1 MGKKQAKP
9 PAPQLLFHEI
19 LGRDLTDKFTQ
30 ITHQT
35 ARRSSLST
43 YFATGL
49 VDLEYDFHSDIKG
62 AVVATTELQPTSNDA
77 VAAPSTAILHP
88 EAKPF
93 PQTANVLES
102 QEHAT
107 ATTTSK
113 SYSLSDLNAFQA
125 IEQLISRYGRMAHM
139 GVRDHNYSFFLTK
152 SRNGLLSYRLI
163 DHKVAVISGDPM
175 CPVSDYMVVLE
186 EFSDH
191 CKANHWQWAM
201 QGGSKQMAQ
210 HAHEREWTTVHYGR
224 ERALNV
230 QTNPVLL
237 GSEGKRIRTTCKSLQ
252 KSVTVDVYCPAY
264 TRNHGLEHQ
273 IVAMYDAWRGGR
285 NTSRT
290 VQAYITVFDLLTLH
304 RLMIFVYAH
313 DDKGELLGFA
323 ALRRLRE
330 GYHIDPITVAP
341 EGPKGLTDLLL
352 ISAMALLRESNVT
365 RLVLGVEPLDDLG
378 EIHGM
383 SWPLERLTRKSHRI
397 VSAEIHQGGK
407 RAFNDRFRPDEAFE
421 EPLFM
426 VYPNSP
432 GIKQSVAM
440 AHFANIR
447 LHEAVKQRIEKEREK
462 RRRNSDPEV
471 KPSMDGNSN
480 GKSSTETMRPSFE
493 HAKTANVPVITR
505 HIDEGSKAKDGSAPT
520 GSLLAP
526 PALPRERA
534 RSLSR
539 LFKRSSD
546 PDVTAP
552 FESGL
557 SYEQEQTAH
566 RSSAESLAAPPA
578 ARARNHSRIRLFRH
592 HKIDADPDT
601 LPTVAH
607 GKIPDSIRGRVPAQA
622 TQTEAGLLS
631 HG

>member
-1 MGKKQAKP
+1 MGKKQTKP
-9 PAPQLLFHEI
+9 PAPQLLFHEV
-19 LGRDLTDKFTQ
+19 LGKDLTEKFTQ

-49 VDLEYDFHSDIKG
+49 VDLETEFHDSAAKK
-62 AVVATTELQPTSNDA
+62 AVVATAEVPSVSDDAIPLPLKADLQ
-77 VAAPSTAILHP
+77 P

-93 PQTANVLES
+93 PQTANVLEP
-102 QEHAT
+102 QQHA
-107 ATTTSK
+107 AKTTGK

-125 IEQLISRYGRMAHM
+125 IEQLISRYGRMTHM

-152 SRNGLLSYRLI
+152 SRNGLLSFRLI
-163 DHKVAVISGDPM
+163 DNKVAVISGDPM
-175 CPVSDYMVVLE
+175 CPVSDYMAVLE

-201 QGGSKQMAQ
+201 QGGSKQMAER
-210 HAHEREWTTVHYGR
+210 AHERDWTTVHYGR

-252 KSVTVDVYCPAY
+252 KNVIVDVYCPAY
-264 TRNHGLEHQ
+264 TRNHELEQQ
-273 IVAMYDAWRGGR
+273 IVAMYDAWRSGR

-313 DDKGELLGFA
+313 DTNGELLGFA

-341 EGPKGLTDLLL
+341 DGPKGLTDLLL
-352 ISAMALLRESNVT
+352 MSAMALLRESHVT

-383 SWPLERLTRKSHRI
+383 SRPLERLTRKSHRL

-421 EPLFM
+421 EQLFM

-447 LHEAVKQRIEKEREK
+447 LHEAIKQRIEKEREK

-471 KPSMDGNSN
+471 KPAEGEPPTCSV
-480 GKSSTETMRPSFE
+480 RPSFE
-493 HAKTANVPVITR
+493 HAKTANVPIITR
-505 HIDEGSKAKDGSAPT
+505 HIDEATKPGDSST
-520 GSLLAP
+520 STTSLLVP
-526 PALPRERA
+526 PTPPRERA

-546 PDVTAP
+546 PDVTMP
-552 FESGL
+552 FRGDL
-557 SYEQEQTAH
+557 SYKQEQDE
-566 RSSAESLAAPPA
+566 RKDSAESLAAPPA
-578 ARARNHSRIRLFRH
+578 ARARSHSRIRLFRH
-592 HKIDADPDT
+592 RQRDPDS
-601 LPTVAH
+601 PPKVAH
-607 GKIPDSIRGRVPAQA
+607 EQSSNEIRGRVPFQA
-622 TQTEAGLLS
+622 GVIEGRFLS